1 MDGPETRAERAE
13 QRHETRAQ
21 QQGGARLLG
30 SVRAARG
37 GRAHQNGYIQM
48 FETPNVTV
56 RMSADHSVLNPTQ
69 TRAESESSE
78 SAVTTPKKDLRAAT
92 CHTCMQS
99 DAGGGWRWRGG
110 GARRTAS

>member
-1 MDGPETRAERAE
+1 
-13 QRHETRAQ
+13 
-21 QQGGARLLG
+21 
-30 SVRAARG
+30 
-37 GRAHQNGYIQM
+37 M

-56 RMSADHSVLNPTQ
+56 RMSADHSVLKPTQ

-78 SAVTTPKKDLRAAT
+78 SAVTTPKKDLKSR
-92 CHTCMQS
+92 TCMQL